1 MGINKNA
8 LVDVLD
14 MAIRD
19 NIEYA
24 KKDLIKRINCD
35 LINAGIDT
43 WSICNGS
50 KLEISFSVDGK
61 DYLLTYDV
69 DWTEGK

>member
-1 MGINKNA
+1 MSINNDS
-8 LVDVLD
+8 LIDVLD

-19 NIEYA
+19 NIDYA

-43 WSICNGS
+43 WTICNGS
-50 KLEISFSVDGK
+50 KLEIAFTLNGK
-61 DYLLTYDV
+61 DCVLSYDM